1 MKLGISLGPQPG
13 EIERVP
19 EEFDFVELSI
29 GEMEI
34 PPEEVDVEA
43 VKRDL
48 EENELEIVT
57 HLPFRQPLVTT
68 VEEFNQS
75 QKDYLRRLMK
85 FSSDLGAEKVVVH
98 ANLRYGEDK
107 EEIRETLEQ
116 QMTEIDEIGKEEGI
130 EVCFEN
136 IPFGSSKVA
145 DINEFAEILDELDL
159 SMCFDNGH
167 AFAEIEHEEIR
178 EFLEEYSH
186 IISHLHV
193 QDTREGED
201 LHMPIGSAEFDFSIL
216 GEKLSGFEGTVCLEI
231 FTDDNDYVKL
241 SREKFLEHF

>member
-1 MKLGISLGPQPG
+1 MEIGISIGPKP
-13 EIERVP
+13 EEVENVP
-19 EEFDFVELSI
+19 EEFDFVELAI

-34 PPEEVDVEA
+34 PLEEIDTEK
-43 VKRDL
+43 VKEDL
-48 EENELEIVT
+48 EEKDLDLVV

-68 VEEFNQS
+68 VEEFNQA
-75 QKDYLRRLMK
+75 QKDYIRRLMQ
-85 FSSDLGAEKVVVH
+85 FSADLRAEKAVVH

-107 EEIRETLEQ
+107 EEIRETLEK
-116 QMTEIDEIGKEEGI
+116 QMKEIDRIGKEENV

-145 DINEFAEILDELDL
+145 DLDEFGEIIDDLDL

-167 AFAEIEHEEIR
+167 AYGEIDQEEIR
-178 EFLEEYSH
+178 EFLEEYGH
-186 IISHLHV
+186 TISHLHV

-216 GEKLSGFEGTVCLEI
+216 GNKLDGFEGTACLEI
-231 FTDDNDYVKL
+231 YTADTDYQKL